1 MQVVMNRTEAIEVR
15 DGVFQ
20 AWQALTWPQWRDRVG
35 QPEHLRVA
43 GPSGVE
49 YQVDIEAF
57 RDARPEG
64 DIRVM
69 AAVDDMSFWRACL
82 LLCADLSSRRQGETL
97 G

>member
-1 MQVVMNRTEAIEVR
+1 MNRTEAVEVR
-15 DGVFQ
+15 DRIFR
-20 AWQALTWPQWRDRVG
+20 AWQALTWQQLRDRIG

-49 YQVDIEAF
+49 YQVEIEAF
-57 RDARPEG
+57 WDARPEG

-82 LLCADLSSRRQGETL
+82 PLCTDCIMTPSGEIL